1 MSALRFLCQCCHQ
14 PLRLIQSTDTLGCD
28 TSQEPV
34 ASKLPS
40 AQQEP
45 GETPEQGSASRV
57 QTDVGKLQD
66 RASGGTLP
74 GHGKMSW
81 SSSSHFTLLGKL
93 DSGRTLSSIQK
104 ATRGIFDTLAGE
116 DLGHPLCE
124 DCTDNLLEQL
134 DTQLAISESDS
145 QNYRCSLETR
155 EGSSGDEREA
165 LQEELKGLEMEEA
178 RLVQELEQVER
189 TRARAA
195 VALQAAQA
203 ETEMLGQQERQ
214 HHTDFSKSQWQQL
227 ELCDEL
233 GSLENQLRYA
243 QTQLAR
249 LEKMDAF
256 RSAFEIRHDGPL
268 AIINNFRLGCLPTV
282 PVSWEEINAAWGQT
296 ALLLLAL
303 SNTVGLQFQR
313 YQLVPCG
320 NHSYL
325 KSLTGDGTKLPLF
338 CSNWPC
344 ALLYNKFDRA
354 MAAFLD
360 CMQQFKEEAEKGEQ
374 GLRMPCRIHVGRGLI
389 EAPGAGGELYSI
401 RTHSNTEEHWTK
413 ALKLMLTNFKWT
425 LVWVSLRYGQK

>member
-14 PLRLIQSTDTLGCD
+14 PLRLTQSMETLGCD
-28 TSQEPV
+28 TSQEPLV
-34 ASKLPS
+34 SKLPL
-40 AQQEP
+40 AQGEP
-45 GETPEQGSASRV
+45 GETPEQGSASKVR
-57 QTDVGKLQD
+57 TDVGKLQD
-66 RASGGTLP
+66 GASGGTLL
-74 GHGKMSW
+74 GHGKKSW

-104 ATRGIFDTLAGE
+104 TTRGIFDILAGE
-116 DLGHPLCE
+116 DLDHPLCE

-134 DTQLAISESDS
+134 DTQLAISESES
-145 QNYRCSLETR
+145 QNYSRCLETR
-155 EGSSGDEREA
+155 EGSREDEREA
-165 LQEELKGLEMEEA
+165 LQEELNGLELEKA

-189 TRARAA
+189 TRVRAV

-214 HHTDFSKSQWQQL
+214 HHADYSKLQWQQL
-227 ELCDEL
+227 ELSDEL
-233 GSLENQLRYA
+233 ESLENQLRYA
-243 QTQLAR
+243 QTQLAL
-249 LEKMDAF
+249 LEKTDAF

-268 AIINNFRLGCLPTV
+268 AIINNFRLGYLPNV
-282 PVSWEEINAAWGQT
+282 PVSWDEINAAWGQM

-313 YQLVPCG
+313 YRLVPCG

-325 KSLTGDGTKLPLF
+325 KSLTGDGAELPLF
-338 CSNWPC
+338 CSS

-354 MAAFLD
+354 MTAFLD
-360 CMQQFKEEAEKGEQ
+360 CMQQFKEEAEKGKQ
-374 GLRMPCRIHVGRGLI
+374 GLHMPCRIHAGRGLI

-401 RTHSNTEEHWTK
+401 RTHSNTEERWTK

-425 LVWVSLRYGQK
+425 LAWVSLKYGQK